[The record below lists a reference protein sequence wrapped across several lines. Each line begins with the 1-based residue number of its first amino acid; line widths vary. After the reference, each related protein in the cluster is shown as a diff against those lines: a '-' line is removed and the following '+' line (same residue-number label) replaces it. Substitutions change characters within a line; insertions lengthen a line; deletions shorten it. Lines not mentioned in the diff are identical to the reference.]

1 MTDGLENCQVKVSA
15 VLLLEM
21 TSAYIQV
28 LLRVKG
34 KPNSQVVW
42 YMNHPNKIWT
52 FMLEFYVRSIPS
64 LHLKDFQLLWSSYIG
79 LHKLR
84 KTYAFPLPINLSLVN
99 Y

>member
-1 MTDGLENCQVKVSA
+1 MALTKLKKPLA

-21 TSAYIQV
+21 ISLYIQV

-34 KPNSQVVW
+34 NPNCLVDW
-42 YMNHPNKIWT
+42 YMNDQNKIWT
-52 FMLEFYVRSIPS
+52 FMLEFHVGSISPS
-64 LHLKDFQLLWSSYIG
+64 HPKDFQLLWSSYLS

-84 KTYAFPLPINLSLVN
+84 TPYAFALSVNLSLIE